1 MTDSKSLP
9 GEDNPLG
16 CELVVRPAAA
26 DCQLLKRSAASWPAD
41 LQGETWKMS
50 EKG

>member
-9 GEDNPLG
+9 GEDSPLG
-16 CELVVRPAAA
+16 CELVVRRAAA
-26 DCQLLKRSAASWPAD
+26 DCQLLQRSTAPRPAD
-41 LQGETWKMS
+41 LLGETWKMS